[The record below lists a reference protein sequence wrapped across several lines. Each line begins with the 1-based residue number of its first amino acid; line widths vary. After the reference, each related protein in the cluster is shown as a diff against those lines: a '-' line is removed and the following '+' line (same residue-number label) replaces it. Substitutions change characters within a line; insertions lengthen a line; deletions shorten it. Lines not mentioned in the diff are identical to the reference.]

1 MTELPST
8 PDKIEALEA
17 AMLASEGQVE
27 IPVTHHFGPG
37 IYIREIAVPAN
48 TLIIGHAHKGPCMNM
63 LLKGVMRVMGPD
75 GEPKTIEAPF
85 VFTSGPGRKVAYVIE
100 DAVFQNIWATDETD
114 LDRLEELLIEKSDFW
129 LEHDAQTQLALLASE
144 VKE

>member
-1 MTELPST
+1 MTELPSA

-85 VFTSGPGRKVAYVIE
+85 VFTSGPGRKVGYALT
-100 DAVFQNIWATDETD
+100 DSVFQNLHATDETD
-114 LDRLEELLIEKSDFW
+114 LEKLEEQLIDKSAVWLAHHEQEAMRLIEGD
-129 LEHDAQTQLALLASE
+129 D
-144 VKE
+144 